1 MKNPVSGYNILS
13 WYIIV
18 VALENLADFFSSG
31 VFKINLHK
39 SDPAYSSVAT
49 MRLMY
54 ATTALVISLAAI
66 IGGGKQSLS
75 WALVPVPSSSLMTT
89 TRRPLGGSST
99 ITNSNAA
106 STTSQ
111 QRWNRQPHQLLFIAK
126 SRNCIVDDCTA
137 VSNGAVLAASTS
149 RCLENDDEAEQ
160 AGYKTTFTSA
170 VASGWQPEG
179 RMKFAGITHRATTS
193 TSALSMSSR
202 SAPLL
207 PDGGL
212 SPCVIKV
219 VGVGGGGCNA
229 VDRMLDTRVTGVDFW
244 ALNTD
249 AQALGR
255 SKAKGA
261 SVLNIGSAATRGL
274 GAGGNPDIGK
284 LAAEESRAEI
294 AAMVAG
300 TDLCFVTS
308 GMGGGTGSGAAPVV
322 AEVSKEAGAL
332 TIGIVTK
339 PFRFEGKRRMRQAIA
354 AIERLKQHVDT
365 VIVVSND
372 RLLDIIPEDTP
383 MNRAFAVAD
392 DILRQGVVG
401 ISEIIVKPGLINVD
415 FADVRSVMSD
425 AGTALM
431 GIGMGKGKTGAEDAA
446 RAAISSPLLD
456 SSIDNA
462 RGVVFNIS
470 GGEGL
475 SLTDVNRAARL
486 IYDSVEEDANVIFGA
501 LIDDSLDDSIS
512 ITVLA
517 TGFADV
523 TKQNLEFLNDVVT
536 GNAVVAKGKKKTATT
551 AAAGGITSMSR
562 RQKTLY
568 ADDEYESPPIKL
580 TPSPSSGNDG
590 DRVPDFLKSLKRRS

>member
-1 MKNPVSGYNILS
+1 
-13 WYIIV
+13 
-18 VALENLADFFSSG
+18 
-31 VFKINLHK
+31 
-39 SDPAYSSVAT
+39 
-49 MRLMY
+49 MY
-54 ATTALVISLAAI
+54 ATTASVISLAAI
-66 IGGGKQSLS
+66 IGGGKQSSS
-75 WALVPVPSSSLMTT
+75 WAFVPS
-89 TRRPLGGSST
+89 TRRPLGGYST
-99 ITNSNAA
+99 MTNSNAA
-106 STTSQ
+106 STSSQ
-111 QRWNRQPHQLLFIAK
+111 QRGYRRRQRRPLFIAK
-126 SRNCIVDDCTA
+126 S
-137 VSNGAVLAASTS
+137 SNGGDYFALSSDVIFIAEDASRS
-149 RCLENDDEAEQ
+149 LENIDDDDER
-160 AGYKTTFTSA
+160 AGYETTFTSA
-170 VASGWQPEG
+170 VANGWQPERG
-179 RMKFAGITHRATTS
+179 IFAGVTHRTTTSTS

-202 SAPLL
+202 SAALL

-261 SVLNIGSAATRGL
+261 RVLNIGSAATRGL
-274 GAGGNPDIGK
+274 GAGGNPDVGK

-431 GIGMGKGKTGAEDAA
+431 GIGIGKGKTGAEDAA

-523 TKQNLEFLNDVVT
+523 NKQNLEFLNDVVS
-536 GNAVVAKGKKKTATT
+536 GNAVAAKGKKKNATVT

-568 ADDEYESPPIKL
+568 GDDEYEAPPIQL

>member
-1 MKNPVSGYNILS
+1 MP
-13 WYIIV
+13 
-18 VALENLADFFSSG
+18 SSK
-31 VFKINLHK
+31 F
-39 SDPAYSSVAT
+39 A
-49 MRLMY
+49 
-54 ATTALVISLAAI
+54 ATTALLAIMTLAGGGSYQQSPSVAAVMALFAPPPPPTTTTTMVQQQQYRSSSSSSSSSRRRHHHLPLALFPDTLSSSTDDNDDDDDENNHHHLSFASAVANGWTPERGAFAGIRVRRTTTPTTSKTNTALSMMMNAAI
-66 IGGGKQSLS
+66 I
-75 WALVPVPSSSLMTT
+75 
-89 TRRPLGGSST
+89 
-99 ITNSNAA
+99 
-106 STTSQ
+106 
-111 QRWNRQPHQLLFIAK
+111 
-126 SRNCIVDDCTA
+126 
-137 VSNGAVLAASTS
+137 
-149 RCLENDDEAEQ
+149 
-160 AGYKTTFTSA
+160 
-170 VASGWQPEG
+170 
-179 RMKFAGITHRATTS
+179 
-193 TSALSMSSR
+193 
-202 SAPLL
+202 

-212 SPCVIKV
+212 SPCIIKV
-219 VGVGGGGCNA
+219 IGVGGGGCNA
-229 VDRMLDTRVTGVDFW
+229 VDRMLDTRVSGVDFW

-261 SVLNIGSAATRGL
+261 KVLNIGTSATRGL
-274 GAGGNPDIGK
+274 GAGGNPDVGK
-284 LAAEESRAEI
+284 LAAEESRPEI
-294 AAMVAG
+294 AAMVEG

-431 GIGMGKGKTGAEDAA
+431 GIGIGKGKTGAEDAA

-462 RGVVFNIS
+462 KGVVFNIS

-501 LIDDSLDDSIS
+501 LIDESLDDSIS

-523 TKQNLEFLNDVVT
+523 NKQNLEFLNDVVSGGMMSSRANKEKRGSASSSSSSSSRT
-536 GNAVVAKGKKKTATT
+536 KKSGSGSV
-551 AAAGGITSMSR
+551 AGGGSVGSRSTVPSMSR
-562 RQKTLY
+562 RQQPPPVY
-568 ADDEYESPPIKL
+568 VDDDDDDDDDEETEAPLSNNNNM
-580 TPSPSSGNDG
+580 SSGGGGEDV
-590 DRVPDFLKSLKRRS
+590 DRVPSFLRNLKRRQ

>member
-1 MKNPVSGYNILS
+1 MSSKYAIALTTLLS
-13 WYIIV
+13 
-18 VALENLADFFSSG
+18 LSPTHSFTLQHHQQHPTTS
-31 VFKINLHK
+31 LHAK
-39 SDPAYSSVAT
+39 SDDIPFAT
-49 MRLMY
+49 AISNGYTPPPGLRFAGLRRR
-54 ATTALVISLAAI
+54 TAL
-66 IGGGKQSLS
+66 
-75 WALVPVPSSSLMTT
+75 SSS
-89 TRRPLGGSST
+89 
-99 ITNSNAA
+99 
-106 STTSQ
+106 
-111 QRWNRQPHQLLFIAK
+111 
-126 SRNCIVDDCTA
+126 D
-137 VSNGAVLAASTS
+137 
-149 RCLENDDEAEQ
+149 
-160 AGYKTTFTSA
+160 
-170 VASGWQPEG
+170 
-179 RMKFAGITHRATTS
+179 RA
-193 TSALSMSSR
+193 LI
-202 SAPLL
+202 

-212 SPCVIKV
+212 SPCIIKV

-244 ALNTD
+244 AINTD

-261 SVLNIGSAATRGL
+261 RVLNIGSTATRGL
-274 GAGGNPDIGK
+274 GAGGNPDVGRM
-284 LAAEESRAEI
+284 AAEESRAEI
-294 AAMVAG
+294 AAVVEG

-339 PFRFEGKRRMRQAIA
+339 PFRFEGRRRMRQAVE
-354 AIERLKQHVDT
+354 AIGRLRDHVDT

-431 GIGMGKGKTGAEDAA
+431 GIGIGSGKTGAEDAA
-446 RAAISSPLLD
+446 TAAISSPLLD

-462 RGVVFNIS
+462 KGVVFNIS

-501 LIDDSLDDSIS
+501 LIDESLEDSIS

-517 TGFADV
+517 TGFADNS
-523 TKQNLEFLNDVVT
+523 KQNLEYLNDVVS
-536 GNAVVAKGKKKTATT
+536 GGLMKDKKSGAGSKGSASAVPSQQMARRKKAP
-551 AAAGGITSMSR
+551 SEPV
-562 RQKTLY
+562 Y
-568 ADDEYESPPIKL
+568 EYNDEYEDDEDDDSDEQD
-580 TPSPSSGNDG
+580 DG
-590 DRVPDFLKSLKRRS
+590 DDRIPSFLRGLKRRR